1 MTLKEIRK
9 KKQELK
15 AKIQEARTEGDLE
28 VIKQELIALQEAEKI
43 LEEQIEAESTEE
55 DNPDDEE
62 KNSDEED
69 DDKKDDKKDKEDER
83 SLLKPTSTPVEKR
96 SNDTIKILKKV
107 EGNEMNKKKYTVAD
121 PEYRNAWA
129 KKLMGLTDDRFT
141 EEEKRALGDAI
152 TTTAT
157 EYVAST
163 SEVQGINNGGLF
175 IPTSVREEFME
186 RISEASPFFGAIR
199 KLQVAGNIDLPY
211 LDTSDDAQWYT
222 ELTET
227 ENEGQ
232 KYASIQLTGWELAK
246 DIVITWKLEEMA
258 VSSFIDFILDEL
270 YEKMGI
276 ALIEAALYA
285 DGTNKPRGVTHG
297 LTPIKTGETPID
309 TIIATYKAL
318 SRKARIGAKAYI
330 STDVNIE
337 ICSYKDLN
345 GNYPFLQGLATNK
358 LVPIEVDPFLH
369 DNDIVVGNPRNYILN
384 ETTQLRVDRERTV
397 KGRKTTFGGYA
408 VVDGAP
414 KPGAFAYGQ
423 YTPTV

>member
-1 MTLKEIRK
+1 MTKQEIESRKKELQAKIDEAKTQEEIEELRKEIDSINAEVPEEPK
-9 KKQELK
+9 KEITHEEERNLILDTEELEK
-15 AKIQEARTEGDLE
+15 RNKDVSNL
-28 VIKQELIALQEAEKI
+28 EKI
-43 LEEQIEAESTEE
+43 GGKEM
-55 DNPDDEE
+55 EE
-62 KNSDEED
+62 KR
-69 DDKKDDKKDKEDER
+69 KYTIADKE
-83 SLLKPTSTPVEKR
+83 
-96 SNDTIKILKKV
+96 
-107 EGNEMNKKKYTVAD
+107 
-121 PEYRNAWA
+121 YRTAWA
-129 KKLMGLTDDRFT
+129 KKLMGLSEDKFT
-141 EEEKRALGDAI
+141 EEEKRALGDAV

-163 SEVQGINNGGLF
+163 ADTQGINNGGLF

-211 LDTSDDAQWYT
+211 LDTADDAKWYT

-258 VSSFIDFILDEL
+258 VNSFIDFILDEL
-270 YEKMGI
+270 YEKMGV
-276 ALIEAALYA
+276 ALIEAVLYGN
-285 DGTNKPRGVTHG
+285 GTNKPRGVTNG
-297 LTPIKTGETPID
+297 LNAITSGDTPID

-337 ICSYKDLN
+337 ICGYKDLN

-369 DNDIVVGNPRNYILN
+369 DNDIVVGNARNYILN
-384 ETTQLRVDRERTV
+384 EVTQTRVERERTV

-408 VVDGAP
+408 IVDGAA

-423 YTPTV
+423 FEASVPSA